1 MRIKLVDT
9 SIDRVANK
17 IREMH
22 KECFPKLP
30 EYNELHGDW
39 WIAYDPM
46 PVAFVGLQASVRT
59 EGAGYLCRA
68 GVLPHA
74 RGKGLQ
80 RKLVRV
86 REKEA
91 KRKGWVV
98 LFSDTDPVNSA
109 SQHNL
114 IECGFRPFRPTV
126 MWATHGA
133 DWVYWR
139 KFISKGMA

>member
-1 MRIKLVDT
+1 MKIRMVDT
-9 SIDRVANK
+9 SISRVAAD
-17 IREMH
+17 IQRMH
-22 KECFPKLP
+22 RECFPKMP

-46 PVAFVGLQASVRT
+46 PVAFAGLQASVRT

-68 GVLPHA
+68 GVLSHA

-86 REKEA
+86 REAEA
-91 KRKGWVV
+91 KKKGWVV
-98 LFSDTDPVNSA
+98 LFSDTDPINAHSMN
-109 SQHNL
+109 NL
-114 IECGFRPFRPTV
+114 INCGFRAFRPTV
-126 MWATHGA
+126 MWSSHGA
-133 DWVYWR
+133 NWCYWR